1 MAFCSVCG
9 DPEAQRRNFLDG
21 MGTRIR
27 GNGTVWLWRVRGRCG
42 FETGRSGSSVFHVVL
57 P

>member
-27 GNGTVWLWRVRGRCG
+27 GNGTVWLWRVRGRSG
-42 FETGRSGSSVFHVVL
+42 F
-57 P
+57 